1 MLQNFFHRDADG
13 SLFLYFN
20 EEANA
25 QTDAVVLTVCRLN
38 GTDELSW
45 YTLDEYLQLPMAETL
60 LLE

>member
-1 MLQNFFHRDADG
+1 MIQNFFHTDPDG

-20 EEANA
+20 DEASA

-38 GTDELSW
+38 DRDELSW
-45 YTLDEYLQLPMAETL
+45 YTLDEYLQLPMAESL